1 MPKFGYDANGVDYLD
16 SRYLGALILAP
27 LVIFIF
33 IGGEVLKYG
42 VLILS
47 LMGMYEFYRVL
58 KCKNLNPLSYFGYL
72 LCIIYYVNLNNTLN
86 TNFIFYLI
94 TAAFMLLLCVPVLN
108 TKYNFI
114 DICVTLLGFLY
125 VAVFFGFIILV
136 NRKVS
141 GQYFIW
147 LIFLSSWLCDTAAYY
162 IGKTF
167 GKNKLCPEIS
177 PKKTIEGSVGGLIGS
192 ILSCLFFGIY
202 LSSIGINVSLVHYVI
217 IGVLCGVFSQFGDL
231 VASSIKR
238 WAGVKDYSSLIP
250 GHGGI
255 LDRFDSILFSSVT
268 VYYYLTFI
276 MGK

>member
-1 MPKFGYDANGVDYLD
+1 MNN
-16 SRYLGALILAP
+16 RYLGALILAP
-27 LVIFIF
+27 LVIFLF

-47 LMGMYEFYRVL
+47 LMGMYEFYKVL
-58 KCKNLNPLSYFGYL
+58 KVKNVNALSFFGYL
-72 LCIIYYVNLNNTLN
+72 LCIIYYITLNNTLN
-86 TNFIFYLI
+86 TSFIFYI
-94 TAAFMLLLCVPVLN
+94 TIAAVLLLLCVPILD

-114 DICVTLLGFLY
+114 DIAVTLLGFLY
-125 VAVFFGFIILV
+125 VAVFFSFIILV
-136 NRKVS
+136 NRKAN

-167 GKNKLCPEIS
+167 GKNKLCPKIS
-177 PKKTIEGSVGGLIGS
+177 PKKTIEGSIGGLIGS
-192 ILSCLFFGIY
+192 ILSCLLLGMY
-202 LSSIGINVSLVHYVI
+202 LLSVGINIGLVHYII
-217 IGVLCGVFSQFGDL
+217 IGACCGVFSQLGDL

-255 LDRFDSILFSSVT
+255 LDRFDSILFSSVI

-276 MGK
+276 IGK